1 MASRIGTAALAVVLL
16 LCARPVPAGSEVL
29 RLGSDVWPPFTDAE
43 GRLRVAI
50 SLVHAALERSGVQT
64 ESVIEE
70 DFAVVLRALRE
81 GELDGSAAIWRTP
94 ERESFLL
101 FSEPYLENRLVL
113 LGRKGAD
120 LSARSLS
127 ELAGKRVAI
136 VEGYGYSDALD
147 RTSGPDYV
155 EGKSDQAN
163 LRKLLAGEVD
173 YLLADDLLI
182 HDFFERYGDRA
193 ERLLAVSRFPLL
205 RRPLHLA
212 LRRDLAGAAERIA
225 EFDEVIEV
233 MIADGT
239 YGRILGVSWLW
250 ADVDDDG
257 QPEFVLGGERAGT
270 EEPEDAYVVVGPDEP
285 PASPKGRRYYVDGKM
300 YESWQQVPPSYRVR
314 ELETASRPRA
324 GALLFEW

>member
-101 FSEPYLENRLVL
+101 FSEPYLEYRLVL

-120 LSARSLS
+120 LSAR
-127 ELAGKRVAI
+127 
-136 VEGYGYSDALD
+136 
-147 RTSGPDYV
+147 
-155 EGKSDQAN
+155 
-163 LRKLLAGEVD
+163 
-173 YLLADDLLI
+173 
-182 HDFFERYGDRA
+182 
-193 ERLLAVSRFPLL
+193 
-205 RRPLHLA
+205 
-212 LRRDLAGAAERIA
+212 
-225 EFDEVIEV
+225 
-233 MIADGT
+233 
-239 YGRILGVSWLW
+239 
-250 ADVDDDG
+250 
-257 QPEFVLGGERAGT
+257 
-270 EEPEDAYVVVGPDEP
+270 
-285 PASPKGRRYYVDGKM
+285 
-300 YESWQQVPPSYRVR
+300 
-314 ELETASRPRA
+314 
-324 GALLFEW
+324 